1 MKVDCVIRT
10 ERFDERRVTTTKAI
24 RLDSIPLDKTYYTEE
39 GYLVDHPILTSCGIF
54 EYANPDG
61 SIRRELRLPEEVF
74 NDKSLASYE
83 GKPIIVTHD
92 AGEVNK
98 DNAHRETIGTILSKG
113 YRDGDDVRA
122 KIIIHDTNRMK
133 QSGLRELS
141 LGYALTLDET
151 PGVYDGQPYDAIQR
165 NIEINHLALVDAARA
180 GEQARLNI
188 DSKDPKPL
196 KGGKAKMKKATKRAA
211 RKDCASPEELA
222 AVIQQYNERRQQRMQ
237 TAADDDAAVQTT
249 EDDDDVNPAVP
260 AVSDIIKTVMDRRDR
275 RDSDGDPEDIQGAMG
290 IIANQDEDIG
300 TLLDCIEQMQAQNDF
315 NAAPAH
321 TDDDDTAENTDD
333 DDTEDTNS
341 DEDDT
346 ATENDDDDDTE
357 ENADDDDECNDDE
370 DDVAQA
376 GSKSMNA
383 DAADRA
389 FRQRLD
395 VVRVADRLN
404 IDGVENMS
412 LLAGKKAVIKKLRPD
427 MRLDGKSAAYINA
440 VYDMAKAEVSTRKD
454 TNYQRR
460 QMMGAA
466 TRRND
471 SYDGVSG
478 AEKARQRMID
488 KMMNGGND

>member
-1 MKVDCVIRT
+1 
-10 ERFDERRVTTTKAI
+10 
-24 RLDSIPLDKTYYTEE
+24 
-39 GYLVDHPILTSCGIF
+39 
-54 EYANPDG
+54 
-61 SIRRELRLPEEVF
+61 
-74 NDKSLASYE
+74 
-83 GKPIIVTHD
+83 
-92 AGEVNK
+92 
-98 DNAHRETIGTILSKG
+98 
-113 YRDGDDVRA
+113 
-122 KIIIHDTNRMK
+122 
-133 QSGLRELS
+133 
-141 LGYALTLDET
+141 
-151 PGVYDGQPYDAIQR
+151 
-165 NIEINHLALVDAARA
+165 
-180 GEQARLNI
+180 
-188 DSKDPKPL
+188 
-196 KGGKAKMKKATKRAA
+196 MKKATKRAA

-237 TAADDDAAVQTT
+237 AAADDDAALQTT

-321 TDDDDTAENTDD
+321 TDDDDTAENT
-333 DDTEDTNS
+333 
-341 DEDDT
+341 
-346 ATENDDDDDTE
+346 DDDDTE

-478 AEKARQRMID
+478 AEQARQRMIN